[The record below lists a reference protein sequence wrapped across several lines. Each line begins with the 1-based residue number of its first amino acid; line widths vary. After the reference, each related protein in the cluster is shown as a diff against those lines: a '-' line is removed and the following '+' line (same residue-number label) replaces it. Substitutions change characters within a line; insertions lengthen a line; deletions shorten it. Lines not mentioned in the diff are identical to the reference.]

1 MTTGG
6 GLSFSIWRKIGNEF
20 AGHGARCASVMGITA
35 KCHSGCEIGGKIS
48 KEFSHDRPRRPEV
61 RQPELPRRLYP
72 LLQGV
77 PFNSGVALTMKLI
90 NASPLKWLS
99 NLLRLSALPASSEPV
114 YSERHVRGDSM
125 IKTQIAA

>member
-35 KCHSGCEIGGKIS
+35 KCHPGCEISS
-48 KEFSHDRPRRPEV
+48 KELSHDRPRRPEV
-61 RQPELPRRLYP
+61 RQPEAPRSLYA

-90 NASPLKWLS
+90 NASSLKLLS
-99 NLLRLSALPASSEPV
+99 NLLLLSALPASSDACLLGAP
-114 YSERHVRGDSM
+114 RPR
-125 IKTQIAA
+125 